1 MCFPLKMFHDATVKV
16 YDATPCGLWC
26 PFIHKRIYKVTPQAK
41 MIILLRNPIHRTKS
55 HMQFLLHEAE
65 GVRPMFIQ
73 KMAHQDMTQVIQWY
87 YDNDEMVQRYLDAQ
101 EKVGVEESVPHYVP
115 MLLGL
120 PLIHQDMT
128 QVIQWYYVNDEMVQ
142 RYLDAQEKVGVEESV
157 PHYVPMLLGLP
168 LIHRSLY
175 FKNIKRILKT
185 FDREQI
191 LVIHLEELNT
201 NMCGNIG

>member
-55 HMQFLLHEAE
+55 DLQYRLHAAE
-65 GVRPMFIQ
+65 GVRPFFVQ
-73 KMAHQDMTQVIQWY
+73 KMTHQDMTQAIQWY
-87 YDNDEMVQRYLDAQ
+87 YVNDEMMQRYLDAQ

-115 MLLGL
+115 MLL
-120 PLIHQDMT
+120 D
-128 QVIQWYYVNDEMVQ
+128 
-142 RYLDAQEKVGVEESV
+142 
-157 PHYVPMLLGLP
+157 LP
-168 LIHRSLY
+168 LIHRGLY
-175 FKNIKRILKT
+175 YKNIKRILKT